1 MKCNLLQRHDQAM
14 IKVKSIPVLRKG
26 YVSTTSKEQAMLF
39 CQSKTSHLAYGN
51 SQPLDPL
58 WLSLEI
64 TVTSF
69 YMGGLVVV
77 VYLFG
82 FCCCF
87 LISV

>member
-51 SQPLDPL
+51 SQPLDTL
-58 WLSLEI
+58 WLEI

-77 VYLFG
+77 GFLF
-82 FCCCF
+82 CF
-87 LISV
+87 FVVF